1 MIQLKKCL
9 VQFFFKTKAGTLGW
23 GLFSFFAK
31 VLQIEVHCQDQDIS
45 GVLCDI
51 LLSCL
56 LSWKLI
62 LFADH
67 KGTTNFQI

>member
-1 MIQLKKCL
+1 M
-9 VQFFFKTKAGTLGW
+9 GLGVV
-23 GLFSFFAK
+23 LFSSFTK

-45 GVLCDI
+45 RVLCDF

-62 LFADH
+62 SFADH